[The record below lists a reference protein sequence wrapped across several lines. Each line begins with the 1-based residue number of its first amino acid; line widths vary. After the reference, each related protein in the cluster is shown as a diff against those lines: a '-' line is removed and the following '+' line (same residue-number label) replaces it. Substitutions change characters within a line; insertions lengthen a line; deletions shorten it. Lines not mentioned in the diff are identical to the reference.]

1 MWQVNFR
8 PLTKPES
15 DSGSDRTGIFAFGA
29 EQDSVLCGII
39 LSFWEK
45 AVLTMTQVDRTFTFR
60 AARVSNNNNKKILSH
75 ASPSTW
81 KSSHWET
88 FCFVT
93 SCDYNSKIWGAFL
106 LFGKTGCSGDKSNGT
121 YFSTGNFSKK
131 KEYLLRY
138 YSFLVFT
145 GMIEKSCSIC
155 SVSIV
160 SSSLVN

>member
-15 DSGSDRTGIFAFGA
+15 DSGSDRIGSDRTGIFAFGA

-39 LSFWEK
+39 LSFWEI

-88 FCFVT
+88 FCFVN
-93 SCDYNSKIWGAFL
+93 SCDYNSKIWGAF

-121 YFSTGNFSKK
+121 YFPLEIFRKKSNAFWDITLFSFSPEWSKNPVPS
-131 KEYLLRY
+131 EAFR
-138 YSFLVFT
+138 
-145 GMIEKSCSIC
+145 
-155 SVSIV
+155 
-160 SSSLVN
+160 